1 MVTAYVLITSKSG
14 EERIVLDALQKLEEI
29 KEAKIVYGE
38 YDIVAK
44 IQVEDVGKLNDFL
57 LEKVRPIKS
66 IEKTSTLIV
75 AA

>member
-1 MVTAYVLITSKSG
+1 MVTAYVLIISKSG
-14 EERIVLDALQKLEEI
+14 EEKSVLDNLQQLEQV

-44 IQVEDVGKLNDFL
+44 IEVESVEDLNNFL
-57 LEKVRPIKS
+57 LEKVRPIKN

>member
-1 MVTAYVLITSKSG
+1 MIGAYVLIIAKSG
-14 EERIVLDALQKLEEI
+14 FEKQVLEKLRKLKEI

-38 YDIVAK
+38 YDIIAK
-44 IQVEDVGKLNDFL
+44 IQVNDVSDLNDFL
-57 LEKVRPIKS
+57 IDKVRNLE

>member
-1 MVTAYVLITSKSG
+1 MVTAYILITSKSG
-14 EERIVLDALQKLEEI
+14 EEKNVLESLRKLEDV

-57 LEKVRPIKS
+57 LEQIRPIQS
-66 IEKTSTLIV
+66 VEKTSTLIV